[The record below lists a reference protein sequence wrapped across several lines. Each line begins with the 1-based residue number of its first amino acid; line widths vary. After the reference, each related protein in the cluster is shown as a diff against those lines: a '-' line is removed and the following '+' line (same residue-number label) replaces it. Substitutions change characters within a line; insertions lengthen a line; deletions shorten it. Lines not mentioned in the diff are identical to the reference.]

1 MLWRKHSSSIY
12 SASTGGV
19 GVEKITFK
27 TMASCM
33 AVVAA
38 IGLSIAPLG
47 LRAVFIRAL
56 TVFKILMVFQ

>member
-1 MLWRKHSSSIY
+1 MLKNSS
-12 SASTGGV
+12 
-19 GVEKITFK
+19 
-27 TMASCM
+27 SCM

-47 LRAVFIRAL
+47 LRAIFIRAL